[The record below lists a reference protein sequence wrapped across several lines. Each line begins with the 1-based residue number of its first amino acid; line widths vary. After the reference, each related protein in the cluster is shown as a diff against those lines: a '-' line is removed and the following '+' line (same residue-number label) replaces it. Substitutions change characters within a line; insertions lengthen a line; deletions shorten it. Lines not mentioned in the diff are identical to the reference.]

1 MLIHRVPLLVT
12 LALVAC
18 STAPS
23 PADRP
28 PLDCTLVLL
37 KNGPRLAD
45 TDKDDLQKVM
55 GGHLGNIQ
63 RLARERHLLV
73 AGPYGS
79 RKSDAALRGV
89 FVFDTADRARARAL
103 AETDPG
109 FQAGVFAFEYH
120 ALRTDAPLREFLAA
134 YLAADEAAAQ
144 AGTPRAMGDGMRGYV
159 LLTAE
164 NGDAAAAVFAGNES
178 APWFARMDDTR
189 ALVLLDAVGIDA
201 ARAIVAPFAERLGAV
216 RMDEWF
222 ASAALAEM
230 AKLRR

>member
-1 MLIHRVPLLVT
+1 MVTHRVMLLVT
-12 LALVAC
+12 LALAAC

-23 PADRP
+23 LAGRP

-37 KNGPRLAD
+37 KNGPHLAD
-45 TDKDDLQKVM
+45 TGKDDLQKVM

-63 RLARERHLLV
+63 RLVRERQLLV
-73 AGPYGS
+73 AGPYGR

-89 FVFDTADRARARAL
+89 FVFDTADRARAQAL

-134 YLAADEAAAQ
+134 YLAADEAAAK

-159 LLTAE
+159 LLIAE
-164 NGDAAAAVFAGNES
+164 NGDAAAAVFAGNKS
-178 APWFARMDDTR
+178 APWFARMDDSR
-189 ALVLLDAVGIDA
+189 ALVLLDAVDLDA
-201 ARAIVAPFAERLGAV
+201 AQAIVAPFAARLGAV

-230 AKLRR
+230 AKLPR